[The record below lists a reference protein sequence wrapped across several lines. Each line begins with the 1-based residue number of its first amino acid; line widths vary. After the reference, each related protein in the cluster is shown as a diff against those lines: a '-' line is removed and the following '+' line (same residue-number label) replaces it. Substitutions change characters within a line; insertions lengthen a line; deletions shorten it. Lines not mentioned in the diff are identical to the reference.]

1 MKNYEEC
8 IKACDGG
15 AEAVKGKSY
24 DYVKLGKS
32 MARKAN
38 ALFKL
43 GRFDESIAEY

>member
-1 MKNYEEC
+1 MKKFEDC
-8 IKACDGG
+8 IKACDDG

-24 DYVKLGKS
+24 DYTKLAKA

-43 GRFDESIAEY
+43 GRLDESID